1 VHFAA
6 VAFRRCGEGG
16 ASAASSEE
24 EDASECGNVS
34 RNKKKEDVVDGGES
48 RRRRAFFRALVA
60 LETRVE
66 RAPSPAFRELARLA
80 HARLL
85 TGVDD
90 DTRFFLLARRIAKT
104 KPKPKTKTKTVTSVD
119 PDASA
124 AMRALYVARLRRE
137 THGALE
143 VIRKRSRDSKT
154 NAKTSPFARAEVV
167 DLVLDA
173 TRDAIRTLSDAARAR
188 LRDRDFAI
196 EVPESESDED
206 ADALVAGL
214 NFFRFVLGRAR
225 GGFLRADDM
234 RHATCDVAGVWSRR
248 ALIETHVAA
257 PAAAWARSTLARLD
271 DGEGASSLAEAEKQT
286 EEGTEDAAALRSWR
300 RRMGAEHVLEA
311 ARFVSELCV
320 DP

>member
-1 VHFAA
+1 M
-6 VAFRRCGEGG
+6 
-16 ASAASSEE
+16 
-24 EDASECGNVS
+24 
-34 RNKKKEDVVDGGES
+34 
-48 RRRRAFFRALVA
+48 
-60 LETRVE
+60 E

-85 TGVDD
+85 TSVDD

-104 KPKPKTKTKTVTSVD
+104 NANNTKTKTETSESD
-119 PDASA
+119 PDASP
-124 AMRALYVARLRRE
+124 AMRALYVSRTRRE
-137 THGALE
+137 THRALE
-143 VIRKRSRDSKT
+143 ET
-154 NAKTSPFARAEVV
+154 NVSSLFARAEVV

-173 TRDAIRTLSDAARAR
+173 TRGAIRTLSEAASRLDVNNRADVE
-188 LRDRDFAI
+188 DRG
-196 EVPESESDED
+196 ESDELPESDED

-234 RHATCDVAGVWSRR
+234 RSDVAGVWSRR
-248 ALIETHVAA
+248 ALVETHVAA
-257 PAAAWARSTLARLD
+257 PAVAWACSTLARLD
-271 DGEGASSLAEAEKQT
+271 GGEGASSLAKAKKKT

-311 ARFVSELCV
+311 ARFVSELCD